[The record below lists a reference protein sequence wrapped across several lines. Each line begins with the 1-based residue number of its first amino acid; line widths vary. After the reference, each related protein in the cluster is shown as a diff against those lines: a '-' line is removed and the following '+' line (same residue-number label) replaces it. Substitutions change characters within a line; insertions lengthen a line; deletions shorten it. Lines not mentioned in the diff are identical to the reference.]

1 MKVKMLNSSSLKTKD
16 KIRSAFASLVKEKKE
31 FNKITVTDITKLA
44 DITRG
49 TFYTHYDN
57 IYDVAKEFQEETLN
71 VLTSNLDDLKN
82 KKNIDLFFNTLFA
95 YLKAHEEIYSMLLA
109 SNDPLLFTGN
119 LNKIILNNLYKVI
132 EENKIKKKELQI
144 SLFIDG
150 STALVIKH
158 FRKEVPHSLD
168 EINTAIKQTFKKLF

>member
-31 FNKITVTDITKLA
+31 FSKITVTDITKLA

-57 IYDVAKEFQEETLN
+57 IYDVAREFQEETLN
-71 VLTSNLDDLKN
+71 VLTSNLNDLNNKN
-82 KKNIDLFFNTLFA
+82 NIDLFFDTMFA
-95 YLKAHEEIYSMLLA
+95 YLKSHEDIYSMLLS

-119 LNKIILNNLYKVI
+119 LNKIILNNLYQVI
-132 EENKIKKKELQI
+132 EPSKIKKKELQI
-144 SLFIDG
+144 SIFIDG

-158 FRKEVPHSLD
+158 FRKEVPYTLD